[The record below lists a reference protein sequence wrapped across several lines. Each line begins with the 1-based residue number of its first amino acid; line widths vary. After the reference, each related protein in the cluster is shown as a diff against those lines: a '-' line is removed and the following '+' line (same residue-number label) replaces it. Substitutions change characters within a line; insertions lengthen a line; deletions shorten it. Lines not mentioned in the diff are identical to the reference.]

1 MRAVLL
7 VFGLVLLA
15 GCATF
20 EETPQDV
27 EKRLADP
34 TRGHLYQPD
43 SDQGN

>member
-1 MRAVLL
+1 MRALLL

-27 EKRLADP
+27 EKRLTDP

-43 SDQGN
+43 PVQDN